1 MSASSKSLK
10 DSITTTVIYDLVEY
24 YLEEDAEKYPAA
36 IYQKELGKYSSL
48 DKAEA
53 AIKSCVITADP
64 TDDPSEDSGSINIHS
79 FAVSEIELDVDP
91 EEWGMRNVRIY
102 DSKGTIYGT
111 DVSFSDAPFAGREA
125 AGCRFQPGDFVEFI
139 SDPNK
144 LEVGIVI
151 HLPVSPD
158 EVHEINLRHKKMYA
172 ENIGIKTKEG
182 DLILMVCDQSDD
194 TYLIEYCA
202 DDFMHEHLP
211 ECRLFKP
218 KYTIDDATKKQ
229 LRERFRFCHGTYKVY
244 IGWDHGQEKSKA
256 LFHVQLNNYMLDTIL
271 EPHIAILGTW
281 RHLLISFVNF
291 KPIKGDLDEFLAI
304 EVQQQYYKNG
314 QESLCKQEN
323 SIDKTDDFNRT
334 LLFIKEN
341 QSLMISDFNNMLGQC
356 AQKSKYTRRK
366 NKK

>member
-1 MSASSKSLK
+1 MSASSKTLK

-48 DKAEA
+48 DKVEA
-53 AIKSCVITADP
+53 AIQSCVITGDP
-64 TDDPSEDSGSINIHS
+64 INDPSEDNEYINIHS
-79 FAVSEIELDVDP
+79 FAVAEIELDVDP
-91 EEWGMRNVRIY
+91 KEWGMRNVRIY
-102 DSKGTIYGT
+102 DSKGIIYGT
-111 DVSFSDAPFAGREA
+111 DASFSDAPFAGREA

-151 HLPVSPD
+151 YLPVSPD
-158 EVHEINLRHKKMYA
+158 KVHEINLRHKKMYA
-172 ENIGIKTKEG
+172 ENIGIKTEKG
-182 DLILMVCDQSDD
+182 DLIQLVCDQSDD
-194 TYLIEYCA
+194 SYLIEYGT
-202 DDFMHEHLP
+202 DNFTHEHLP
-211 ECRLFKP
+211 ECRLFTP

-229 LRERFRFCHGTYKVY
+229 LLERLRFCHGTYKVY

-256 LFHVQLNNYMLDTIL
+256 LFHVQLNDYVLDTIL
-271 EPHIAILGTW
+271 EPHIVILGIW
-281 RHLLISFVNF
+281 RHLLISLLNF

-304 EVQQQYYKNG
+304 EVQQQHYKNG
-314 QESLCKQEN
+314 QGSLCKQGD

-341 QSLMISDFNNMLGQC
+341 QSLMISEFNSMLGQY
-356 AQKSKYTRRK
+356 AKKTDEHG
-366 NKK
+366 NK